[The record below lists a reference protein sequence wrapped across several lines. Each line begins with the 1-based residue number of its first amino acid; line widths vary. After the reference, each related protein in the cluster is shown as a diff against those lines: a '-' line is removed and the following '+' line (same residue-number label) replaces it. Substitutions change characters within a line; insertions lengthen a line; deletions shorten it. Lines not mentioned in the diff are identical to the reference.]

1 MPGSQWRATFF
12 VLEAP
17 SYHWLFGLPL
27 LSAVGGEVLCA
38 PRFLRF
44 RLRSSGDHAT
54 VALPLRPR
62 SDLPLQP
69 VWEEFAAAYRQHTA
83 LPQPAAAAEAA
94 ATWADHVLAT
104 TPAAAAY
111 LGPDLAPLH
120 AAACI
125 LED

>member
-1 MPGSQWRATFF
+1 MLHASFASICAVVATT
-12 VLEAP
+12 L
-17 SYHWLFGLPL
+17 LLPCHY
-27 LSAVGGEVLCA
+27 G
-38 PRFLRF
+38 
-44 RLRSSGDHAT
+44 
-54 VALPLRPR
+54 PR

-94 ATWADHVLAT
+94 VTWADHVLAA
-104 TPAAAAY
+104 TPAAVAY